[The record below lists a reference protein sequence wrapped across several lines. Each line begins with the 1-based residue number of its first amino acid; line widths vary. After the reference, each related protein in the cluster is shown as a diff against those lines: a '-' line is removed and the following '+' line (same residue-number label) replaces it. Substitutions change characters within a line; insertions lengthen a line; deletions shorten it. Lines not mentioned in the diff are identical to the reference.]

1 MTNCEPVA
9 RRKLLTC
16 QIYGS
21 LKFVLLSRF
30 GDGFT
35 VAELEQLLLKVL
47 DAVFSVNEA
56 ASFQNVFT
64 KKRGFHWKTLFR
76 FQSFQSQIK
85 HFHRLRSFKT
95 GLVDTLKEFQFIIFP
110 KSKIRKFI
118 FFSIFVSVF
127 FSEFDWKWSSQIP
140 IFGHRTSLG
149 YLASS
154 DSHFTEFPFYRE
166 CLAKK

>member
-56 ASFQNVFT
+56 ASF
-64 KKRGFHWKTLFR
+64 KTCSRRNAAF
-76 FQSFQSQIK
+76 IK
-85 HFHRLRSFKT
+85 NIIS
-95 GLVDTLKEFQFIIFP
+95 VSEFSESNQAFSPTPFVQDGACRHPQGVPVHDFSEIEN
-110 KSKIRKFI
+110 SKFI

-127 FSEFDWKWSSQIP
+127 SPNLTENEAPRFPFLAIGRVWAIWPPQIP
-140 IFGHRTSLG
+140 ILPN
-149 YLASS
+149 
-154 DSHFTEFPFYRE
+154 SHFI
-166 CLAKK
+166 ASA

>member
-85 HFHRLRSFKT
+85 HLNRLRSFKT
-95 GLVDTLKEFQFIIFP
+95 GLVDTLKEFQFMIFP

-127 FSEFDWKWSSQIP
+127 SPNLTENEAPRFPFLAIGRVWAIWPPQIP
-140 IFGHRTSLG
+140 ILPN
-149 YLASS
+149 
-154 DSHFTEFPFYRE
+154 SHFI
-166 CLAKK
+166 ASA

>member
-56 ASFQNVFT
+56 ASF
-64 KKRGFHWKTLFR
+64 KTCSRRNAAFMKNII
-76 FQSFQSQIK
+76 SFSESNQALSPTPFVQDGACRHPQGVPVHDFSEIENLK
-85 HFHRLRSFKT
+85 IYIFLHFC
-95 GLVDTLKEFQFIIFP
+95 
-110 KSKIRKFI
+110 
-118 FFSIFVSVF
+118 FSF